1 MPMQE
6 ERPTASVFMLMNFI
20 PPPFGGALYE
30 LKINQAGE
38 VMEGETC
45 GPLETVQWFFDPKK
59 SSEFPAPVPSY
70 IVLDGVRYGSPSK
83 LYMLPIPGPDRDMVP
98 DEDRHHLYTFDTET
112 KSLEQIEGPRA
123 FKRSSLLI
131 SAYGKLYNL
140 TDPASF
146 PFMTNPSFECYDPNK
161 GIWEPLNPFPK
172 YGEKTGLSY
181 VEVMGYAVC
190 YGCILISMYGVGPSE
205 FVLFHI
211 ASETWHPV
219 YIPRVDDDMT
229 GTKPYPSFVGRAVVV
244 NDVIYAT
251 STVSG
256 VIISFSLGMD
266 SDPSGRILFTVKNL
280 FKFPE
285 RLSFIEWDITVSES
299 LVHLGE
305 LRFCLLQTFK
315 GRDFQP
321 LQITTLEIVND
332 GSGERCIKTLCSVVH
347 DVDVQISGGLELGY
361 CFAPQFNDLEP
372 EEDNKCQAAMVQWAA
387 RRRGKTKENNKFI
400 RQFDDFELSRDS
412 KAQLEMAQQWLARQR
427 SKTNENNSN
436 STPEVLEPNV
446 GETNKLAKNFESKE
460 EETDKSTKDIVLKE
474 DETDMLAK
482 DFEPKEEGTDK
493 QDKKGAEVSR
503 GAAKKKRKRNKKKK
517 LAGRTGGGEAYS
529 MPMEEERHAAS
540 VFMLMNFIPRP
551 FGAALYEL
559 KINQVGEIMEGE
571 TCGPLEP
578 VHWFF
583 DPKKSSEFPVPV
595 PDYIILD
602 GVRYGS
608 PSKLYLLPIPGR
620 DRDMVPDEERHY
632 LYTFD
637 TETKS
642 LEQIKGPREFKRSSI
657 LISGYGKLYHLTDP
671 ASFPLITNPSFEC
684 YNPKKD
690 IWEPLNPFPKYGQ
703 KTGPSYVEVMGY
715 AVCYG
720 CILISLY
727 GFGPSEF
734 VLFHIASETWHPVY
748 VPTVDDDMT
757 GTKPYPSFVGR
768 AVIVNDVIYAASTV
782 SGVILSFSLGM
793 ASDPSGRILFTVKN
807 LFRFPE
813 FTSFLELDNTV
824 TESLVHLWELRFC
837 LLQTV
842 FRSSGRGFQPLHITT
857 LEIVNDGSGERC
869 IKTLCS
875 VVRDIDVQ
883 ISGGFELGYCF
894 TPQFKDFEP
903 EEDNKCQAA
912 MVQWAARRRGK
923 TKENNKFIRQFDEFE
938 LSGDK
943 KVQLK
948 LVQQWLARERSK
960 MKEKNSNSKPEVLE
974 PNAGETNKLTKNSNA
989 GETNKLAK
997 NFGSKEEETDKS
1009 TEDVIHKEDETDEL
1023 DKKRAEV
1030 SRSAAKKRRKRNK
1043 KKKLAGRTGASVAL
1057 LSFLS
1062 GLYMGAANLPGLVSR
1077 RVMDGLVS
1085 RFTSLL
1091 PRRVIGWLS
1100 A

>member
-1 MPMQE
+1 
-6 ERPTASVFMLMNFI
+6 
-20 PPPFGGALYE
+20 
-30 LKINQAGE
+30 
-38 VMEGETC
+38 
-45 GPLETVQWFFDPKK
+45 
-59 SSEFPAPVPSY
+59 
-70 IVLDGVRYGSPSK
+70 
-83 LYMLPIPGPDRDMVP
+83 
-98 DEDRHHLYTFDTET
+98 
-112 KSLEQIEGPRA
+112 
-123 FKRSSLLI
+123 
-131 SAYGKLYNL
+131 
-140 TDPASF
+140 
-146 PFMTNPSFECYDPNK
+146 
-161 GIWEPLNPFPK
+161 
-172 YGEKTGLSY
+172 
-181 VEVMGYAVC
+181 
-190 YGCILISMYGVGPSE
+190 
-205 FVLFHI
+205 
-211 ASETWHPV
+211 
-219 YIPRVDDDMT
+219 
-229 GTKPYPSFVGRAVVV
+229 
-244 NDVIYAT
+244 
-251 STVSG
+251 
-256 VIISFSLGMD
+256 
-266 SDPSGRILFTVKNL
+266 
-280 FKFPE
+280 
-285 RLSFIEWDITVSES
+285 
-299 LVHLGE
+299 
-305 LRFCLLQTFK
+305 
-315 GRDFQP
+315 
-321 LQITTLEIVND
+321 
-332 GSGERCIKTLCSVVH
+332 
-347 DVDVQISGGLELGY
+347 
-361 CFAPQFNDLEP
+361 
-372 EEDNKCQAAMVQWAA
+372 
-387 RRRGKTKENNKFI
+387 
-400 RQFDDFELSRDS
+400 
-412 KAQLEMAQQWLARQR
+412 
-427 SKTNENNSN
+427 
-436 STPEVLEPNV
+436 
-446 GETNKLAKNFESKE
+446 
-460 EETDKSTKDIVLKE
+460 
-474 DETDMLAK
+474 
-482 DFEPKEEGTDK
+482 
-493 QDKKGAEVSR
+493 
-503 GAAKKKRKRNKKKK
+503 
-517 LAGRTGGGEAYS
+517 
-529 MPMEEERHAAS
+529 
-540 VFMLMNFIPRP
+540 MLMNFIPRP

-559 KINQVGEIMEGE
+559 KINQAGEIMGGE

-793 ASDPSGRILFTVKN
+793 DSDPSGRILFTVKN
-807 LFRFPE
+807 LFKFPE
-813 FTSFLELDNTV
+813 FTSFLELDNTI
-824 TESLVHLWELRFC
+824 TESLVHLGELRFC

-842 FRSSGRGFQPLHITT
+842 FCSRGRGFQPLWITT

-875 VVRDIDVQ
+875 VVRDIDIQ

-894 TPQFKDFEP
+894 TPQFKDLEP

-912 MVQWAARRRGK
+912 MVQWAARWRGK

-938 LSGDK
+938 LGGDK

-960 MKEKNSNSKPEVLE
+960 MKEKNSNSTPEVLE
-974 PNAGETNKLTKNSNA
+974 PNV

-997 NFGSKEEETDKS
+997 NIEIKEETNKLAKD
-1009 TEDVIHKEDETDEL
+1009 IILKEDETDKLAKDFEPKEVGTDKL
-1023 DKKRAEV
+1023 DKKRAEA
-1030 SRSAAKKRRKRNK
+1030 SRGASKKRRKRNK
-1043 KKKLAGRTGASVAL
+1043 KKKLAGRTGGSAVL
-1057 LSFLS
+1057 LSFSS
-1062 GLYMGAANLPGLVSR
+1062 GLYMGASYLPGLVPR

-1085 RFTSLL
+1085 RLTSLL
-1091 PRRVIGWLS
+1091 PSRVIGWLS
-1100 A
+1100 ALASK